1 MAPPLGRFFLVG
13 VLRELFLPEVEK
25 IAVVVL
31 VEDSLFKNEDGFR
44 YL

>member
-1 MAPPLGRFFLVG
+1 MALPLGRLSLVG

>member
-1 MAPPLGRFFLVG
+1 MAPPLGRFSLVG
-13 VLRELFLPEVEK
+13 VLRELFLPEVVK